1 MEDVQIS
8 QIHVLQSDYSQNRL
22 KRSIIYNVGSTR
34 QSKGP
39 FLRTTGKRLFVAA
52 RIARFQLDD
61 TQESLIQYAGMVHL
75 AVVSCVV
82 STVYDEFYVFKC
94 ILLTSNALHCTSTCI

>member
-39 FLRTTGKRLFVAA
+39 FLG
-52 RIARFQLDD
+52 IALAMSKCKMQFFDHIPIA
-61 TQESLIQYAGMVHL
+61 ESGYSL
-75 AVVSCVV
+75 
-82 STVYDEFYVFKC
+82 
-94 ILLTSNALHCTSTCI
+94 

>member
-39 FLRTTGKRLFVAA
+39 FPAILVIHFRNLQA
-52 RIARFQLDD
+52 
-61 TQESLIQYAGMVHL
+61 QYF
-75 AVVSCVV
+75 C
-82 STVYDEFYVFKC
+82 
-94 ILLTSNALHCTSTCI
+94 